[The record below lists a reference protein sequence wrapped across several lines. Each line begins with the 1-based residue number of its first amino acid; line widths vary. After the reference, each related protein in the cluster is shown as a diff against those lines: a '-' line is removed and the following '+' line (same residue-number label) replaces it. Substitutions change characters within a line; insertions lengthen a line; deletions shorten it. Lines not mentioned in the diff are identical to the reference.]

1 MAKILNGGQTSF
13 HNDYDQVMT
22 AADMEIYSDI
32 VHGDHFRDNDPFGN
46 GNYNDPFLDR
56 PTGGGGGSGSGNGG
70 NGNGGNSGGTANY
83 DPDPDG
89 IDKWDEE
96 NRNQN
101 QEQPTENKL
110 IKYVAYAAIALGI
123 LKLIKR

>member
-1 MAKILNGGQTSF
+1 MAKILNNGTSLQNSGGQI
-13 HNDYDQVMT
+13 MT
-22 AADMEIYSDI
+22 ATDMEIYSDI
-32 VHGDHFRDNDPFGN
+32 VNGDHFLDNDPF
-46 GNYNDPFLDR
+46 
-56 PTGGGGGSGSGNGG
+56 TGGDSTLDNPWTGHGGGSGGSSGGDGG
-70 NGNGGNSGGTANY
+70 NGNSGGTVNY

-89 IDKWDEE
+89 IDKWYEE
-96 NRNQN
+96 NRNNN

>member
-1 MAKILNGGQTSF
+1 MAKILNNGTSLQNSGGQI
-13 HNDYDQVMT
+13 MT
-22 AADMEIYSDI
+22 ATDMEIYSDI
-32 VHGDHFRDNDPFGN
+32 VNGDHFLDNDPFAG
-46 GNYNDPFLDR
+46 GDPTLDN
-56 PTGGGGGSGSGNGG
+56 PWTGHGGGSGGSSGGDGG
-70 NGNGGNSGGTANY
+70 NGNSGGTVNY

-96 NRNQN
+96 NRNNN

>member
-1 MAKILNGGQTSF
+1 MAKILNNDTTSLRNSGGQI
-13 HNDYDQVMT
+13 MT

-70 NGNGGNSGGTANY
+70 NGNSGGTANY

-96 NRNQN
+96 NRNDN
-101 QEQPTENKL
+101 QDQPAEKNKL